1 MASVKSEILANLYT
15 SWSQAMHANP
25 NMSLDEMRDLFSHW
39 GDVTAE
45 PGGIDY
51 IEVDADGVPAM
62 WAIPKGCTMDHVL
75 LCSHGG
81 GYVVGSMYTHRK
93 MFGHIAKA
101 VGCRALIVDYRRSP
115 ENPHPAPVNDMTTA
129 YQWLLE
135 KEHVKSERIAFV
147 GDSAGGALA
156 LTTIADARQ
165 RGLPPPAAAM
175 PISPWAGW
183 DTSAKT
189 YDTNAHR
196 DAIVTRDTT
205 NVLGS
210 LFIGEKG
217 DPKHPLANPLY
228 TDYAG
233 FPPIYIT
240 VGDAEALL
248 DDSRRIAQR
257 AREAGV
263 EVKIDEYPDMQHVFQ
278 FMAGAAPEADAAVQE
293 MARWVKP
300 RLGLK

>member
-1 MASVKSEILANLYT
+1 MASTKSEALANLYK
-15 SWSQAMHANP
+15 SWSQTMQANP
-25 NMSLDEMRDLFSHW
+25 SMSLNEMRDLFSHW

-45 PGGIDY
+45 PGGVDY
-51 IEVDADGVPAM
+51 IEVDAGGVPAM
-62 WAIPKGCTMDHVL
+62 WAIPKDYSRDRAL

-81 GYVVGSMYTHRK
+81 GYVVGSIYTHRK

-135 KEHVKSERIAFV
+135 KEGVKSERIAFV

-156 LTTIADARQ
+156 LTTIANARE
-165 RGLPPPAAAM
+165 RGLPLPAAAM

-196 DAIVTRDTT
+196 DVIVTRDTT

-228 TDYAG
+228 TDYSG

-240 VGDAEALL
+240 VGDAESLL

-257 AREAGV
+257 ARQADV

-278 FMAGAAPEADAAVQE
+278 FMAGAAPEADAAVQS

-300 RLGLK
+300 YLGLK

>member
-1 MASVKSEILANLYT
+1 MASAKSEILANMYK
-15 SWSQAMHANP
+15 SWSQTMQANP

-39 GDVTAE
+39 GDVTGE
-45 PGGIDY
+45 PGGLDY
-51 IEVDADGVPAM
+51 IEVDAGGVPAM
-62 WAIPKGCTMDHVL
+62 WATPKDGSMDRAL

-81 GYVVGSMYTHRK
+81 GYVAGSMYTHRK

-135 KEHVKSERIAFV
+135 KERVKSERIAFV

-156 LTTIADARQ
+156 LTTIANARE
-165 RGLPPPAAAM
+165 RGLPLPTATM

-196 DAIVTRDTT
+196 DVIVNRDTT
-205 NVLGS
+205 NALGA

-240 VGDAEALL
+240 VGDAETLL

-257 AREAGV
+257 ARQANV

-278 FMAGAAPEADAAVQE
+278 FMAGAAPEADAAVRD

>member
-1 MASVKSEILANLYT
+1 MASARSESLAKLYT
-15 SWSQAMHANP
+15 SWSEAMHANP
-25 NMSLDEMRDLFSHW
+25 TMSLDEIRDLFSHW
-39 GDVTAE
+39 GDVTAD
-45 PGGIDY
+45 PGGVDY
-51 IEVDADGVPAM
+51 IEVDAGGVPAM
-62 WAIPKGCTMDHVL
+62 WALPKGCATDRAL

-81 GYVVGSMYTHRK
+81 GYVVGSMFTHRK
-93 MFGHIAKA
+93 MFAHIAKA
-101 VGCRALIVDYRRSP
+101 VGCRALIVDYRRAP
-115 ENPHPAPVNDMTTA
+115 ENPHPGPVDDMTTA

-135 KEHVKSERIAFV
+135 TEGLKPQRIALV

-156 LTTIADARQ
+156 LTTIANARG
-165 RGLPPPAAAM
+165 RGLPLPAATM

-183 DTSAKT
+183 DTSGKT

-196 DAIVTRDTT
+196 DALVSRDTT
-205 NVLGS
+205 NGLGS

-240 VGDAEALL
+240 VGDAETLL

-257 AREAGV
+257 ARQAGV
-263 EVKIDEYPDMQHVFQ
+263 EVRIDEHPDMQHVFQ
-278 FMAGAAPEADAAVQE
+278 FMAGSAPEADAAIQD

-300 RLGLK
+300 RLGLA